1 LENYKIWRKM
11 MKYAMYKRN
20 ETFLLTTVA
29 ILLILLTIGCL
40 QSNNSKIIGS
50 WKSQSIN
57 NKDGTVQYTS
67 IKFYKEGLVS
77 RKDVIIANDEVSK
90 KNNKIIGKYMFNE
103 DKNRIKI
110 TWDNGNSEIMNVSFP
125 NKNKMLL
132 GKYEMEK
139 TK

>member
-1 LENYKIWRKM
+1 M

-90 KNNKIIGKYMFNE
+90 KNNKIIGKYMFND
-103 DKNRIKI
+103 DKNSIKI

-132 GKYEMEK
+132 GIYEMEK